1 MSRAST
7 FKLSKQTKT
16 IMSRILDKTKRDHFK
31 NIMIDAQIAGET
43 KVKHE

>member
-1 MSRAST
+1 MSRTAN

-31 NIMIDAQIAGET
+31 NIMIDAQIVAET
-43 KVKHE
+43 KVKRD